1 MAISHDGSHNA
12 QNLIRTNCRT
22 HSSDDGNFSGMGEVG
37 WKVSY
42 TYGEPEKA
50 TGGNAMRLGWLI
62 VGLLGVA
69 LAVALTSAQQRRPVS
84 YSKDIQPLL
93 LKRCVVCHGEKKAE
107 HDLRLDSYEEVMK
120 GDREGPVVVPGKSN
134 ESRLYLVVA
143 GKKEPKMPPDPLPPL
158 TPMELE
164 LLRRWIDE
172 GAKADT
178 TTQPSPTPKPT
189 PTPLPT
195 PSPKPQRLRV
205 NLAVSEMPLTVT
217 VDFGPTPALSAL
229 AFSPDGKRLLVGGYG
244 EIVVWDLSD
253 GQLAARWGNLSGAVT
268 TMAVSKDGSRIA
280 VASGAPQQSATV
292 TVLDANGA
300 AVTRFTDPQDLVYSL
315 AFSPDGKWLA
325 AASADKAVYVWDL
338 TTGKLAKTLKEQ
350 ADWML
355 GVAFNADGKWLAA
368 GGADRL
374 VRIWDVANWQVIRKL
389 EHPETVF
396 RLAFQPNGNLLA
408 VAMGGLSDRGI
419 WIWNAENGQRVRTL
433 GGMKEPVLDVA
444 WSADGKLL
452 AAAVADGTVRLYDAD
467 GNLRATF
474 QGHSDWVNAVAF
486 HPDGMRLAS
495 ASSDGTVRLWHAD
508 GRSLAIFVQ
517 LTAGKDDW
525 LIVTPQGYYNASAS
539 QGQVRV
545 EGQKPMPADWLATLR
560 NPDAVRRI
568 LAGEKVPP
576 VKPPQ

>member
-1 MAISHDGSHNA
+1 
-12 QNLIRTNCRT
+12 
-22 HSSDDGNFSGMGEVG
+22 
-37 WKVSY
+37 
-42 TYGEPEKA
+42 
-50 TGGNAMRLGWLI
+50 MRLGWLI
-62 VGLLGVA
+62 AGLLGVA
-69 LAVALTSAQQRRPVS
+69 LAAALTFAQPRRPVS

-107 HDLRLDSYEEVMK
+107 HDLRLDSYEAVMK

-158 TPMELE
+158 TPTELE

-178 TTQPSPTPKPT
+178 AVPMPSPTQKPT

-195 PSPKPQRLRV
+195 PSPKPQRLKV
-205 NLAVSEMPLTVT
+205 NLAVAETPLTVT
-217 VDFGPTPALSAL
+217 VDFGPTPALCAL
-229 AFSPDGKRLLVGGYG
+229 AFLPDGKRLLVGGYG
-244 EIVVWDLSD
+244 EIVVWDLSE
-253 GQLAARWGNLSGAVT
+253 GQLAGRWGNLSGTVT
-268 TMAVSKDGSRIA
+268 AMAVSKDGRRVA

-292 TVLDANGA
+292 TVLDEGGA
-300 AVTRFTDPQDLVYSL
+300 TVARFTDPQDLVYSL

-338 TTGKLAKTLKEQ
+338 AAGKLAKALKEQ

-355 GVAFNADGKWLAA
+355 GVAFSADGKWLAA

-374 VRIWDVANWQVIRKL
+374 ARIFDVANWQLVRKL

-396 RLAFQPNGNLLA
+396 RLAFQPNGHLLA
-408 VAMGGLSDRGI
+408 VAIGGLSERGI

-444 WSADGKLL
+444 FSPDGKLL
-452 AAAVADGTVRLYDAD
+452 AAAVADGTVRLYDAN
-467 GNLRATF
+467 GNVRATF

-495 ASSDGTVRLWHAD
+495 ASSDGTVRLWHTD
-508 GRSLAIFVQ
+508 GRSLAVLVQ
-517 LTAGKDDW
+517 WAAGKDDW
-525 LIVTPQGYYNASAS
+525 LILTPQGYYNASLS
-539 QGQVRV
+539 QGQIRV
-545 EGQKPMPADWLATLR
+545 EGQKPLPADWLATLR
-560 NPDAVRRI
+560 HSDAVRRI
-568 LAGEKVPP
+568 LSGEKVPP

>member
-1 MAISHDGSHNA
+1 
-12 QNLIRTNCRT
+12 
-22 HSSDDGNFSGMGEVG
+22 
-37 WKVSY
+37 
-42 TYGEPEKA
+42 
-50 TGGNAMRLGWLI
+50 MRFRWLI
-62 VGLLGVA
+62 AGLLGVA
-69 LAVALTSAQQRRPVS
+69 LAAALTFAQPRRPVS

-107 HDLRLDSYEEVMK
+107 HDLRLDSYEAVMK
-120 GDREGPVVVPGKSN
+120 GDHEGPVIVPGKSN

-178 TTQPSPTPKPT
+178 TVPTPPPTPKST

-195 PSPKPQRLRV
+195 PSPKPQRLKV
-205 NLAVSEMPLTVT
+205 NLAVAEMPLTVT
-217 VDFGPTPALSAL
+217 VEFGPTPALCAL
-229 AFSPDGKRLLVGGYG
+229 AFLPDGKRLLVGGYG
-244 EIVVWDLSD
+244 EIVVWDLSE
-253 GQLAARWGNLSGAVT
+253 GQLAGRWGNLSGTVTAIAVN
-268 TMAVSKDGSRIA
+268 KDGSRIA
-280 VASGAPQQSATV
+280 VASGLPQQSAMV

-300 AVTRFTDPQDLVYSL
+300 TVARFTDPQDLVYSL

-338 TTGKLAKTLKEQ
+338 AAGKLEKALKEQ

-355 GVAFNADGKWLAA
+355 GVAFSADGKRLAT

-374 VRIWDVANWQVIRKL
+374 VRIWDVAHWQVVRKL

-408 VAMGGLSDRGI
+408 VAMGGPSDRGV

-444 WSADGKLL
+444 FSPDGKLL
-452 AAAVADGTVRLYDAD
+452 AAASADNTVRLYDAN
-467 GNLRATF
+467 GNVRATL

-495 ASSDGTVRLWHAD
+495 ASSDGTVRLWHTD
-508 GRSLAIFVQ
+508 GRSLAVLIQ

-525 LIVTPQGYYNASAS
+525 LVITPQGYYNASPS
-539 QGQVRV
+539 QIQVRV
-545 EGQKPMPADWLATLR
+545 EGQKPIPAEWLERFR
-560 NPDAVRRI
+560 NPDVVKRI
-568 LAGEKVPP
+568 LAGEKVPS

>member
-1 MAISHDGSHNA
+1 MSK
-12 QNLIRTNCRT
+12 
-22 HSSDDGNFSGMGEVG
+22 VG
-37 WKVSY
+37 WKVGY
-42 TYGEPEKA
+42 TYGEPEKV
-50 TGGNAMRLGWLI
+50 TGGNAMRLGWLLA
-62 VGLLGVA
+62 GLLGGA
-69 LAVALTSAQQRRPVS
+69 LAVALTFAQPRRPVS

-107 HDLRLDSYEEVMK
+107 HDLRLDSYEAVMK

-178 TTQPSPTPKPT
+178 AVPTPSPTQKPT

-195 PSPKPQRLRV
+195 PSPKPQRLKV
-205 NLAVSEMPLTVT
+205 SLAIAEMPLTVT
-217 VDFGPTPALSAL
+217 VEFGPTPALCAL
-229 AFSPDGKRLLVGGYG
+229 AFLPDGKRLLVGGYG
-244 EIVVWDLSD
+244 EIVIWDLSE
-253 GQLAARWGNLSGAVT
+253 GQLAGRWGNLSGTVT
-268 TMAVSKDGSRIA
+268 AMAVSKDGRRIA

-292 TVLDANGA
+292 TVLDEGGA
-300 AVTRFTDPQDLVYSL
+300 TVARFTDPQDLVYSL

-338 TTGKLAKTLKEQ
+338 AAGKLAKALKEQ

-355 GVAFNADGKWLAA
+355 GVAFSADGKWLAA

-374 VRIWDVANWQVIRKL
+374 ARIFDVASWQLVRKL

-408 VAMGGLSDRGI
+408 VAMGGPSDRGI

-444 WSADGKLL
+444 FSPDGKLL
-452 AAAVADGTVRLYDAD
+452 AAAVADGTVRLYDAN
-467 GNLRATF
+467 GNMRATL
-474 QGHSDWVNAVAF
+474 QGHNDWVNAVAF

-495 ASSDGTVRLWHAD
+495 ASSDGTVRLWHTD
-508 GRSLAIFVQ
+508 GRSLAVLVQ
-517 LTAGKDDW
+517 LAAGKDDW
-525 LIVTPQGYYNASAS
+525 LILTPQGYYNASLS
-539 QGQVRV
+539 QGQIRV
-545 EGQKPMPADWLATLR
+545 EGQKPLPADWLATLR
-560 NPDAVRRI
+560 HPDAVRRI
-568 LAGEKVPP
+568 LSGEKVPP